1 MASYGLGVDVASFQG
16 SPDWAKTY
24 EAGYRFAYVKTTQ
37 WPRYTNPL
45 AAEQRRS
52 AFRAGFQVGNY
63 CYAVASLGD
72 SLGQAHYFLSQSD
85 IKDWHLLPFLDL
97 EEIGSEG
104 VSARGLESFAYQW
117 ASVVTQ
123 WLRVPHAILYTDLNM
138 LRNRIYQSRRLR
150 SIFLLD
156 IADWTLGPAPKV
168 PGWRVVMHQFDTA
181 RSAPGFT
188 GSVDRDRALIPLEQ
202 LHIDWWQ
209 GWKSKHN
216 PPIQKDRKITHPSW
230 WLPHL

>member
-16 SPDWAKTY
+16 VPDWTKCH
-24 EAGYRFAYVKTTQ
+24 EAGYRFAYVKSTQ
-37 WPRYTNPL
+37 WPRYVNPL
-45 AAEQRRS
+45 AMEQRRS
-52 AFRAGFQVGNY
+52 AFQAGFAVGNY

-72 SLGQAHYFLSQSD
+72 PLGQAHYFLSQSN
-85 IKDWHLLPFLDL
+85 IKNWHLLPFLDL

-104 VSARGLESFAYQW
+104 VSARHLEEFAYSW
-117 ASVVTQ
+117 ASVVTEYFKIPF
-123 WLRVPHAILYTDLNM
+123 VILYTDLNM

-150 SIFLLD
+150 DIFLLD
-156 IADWTLGPAPKV
+156 VADWTLGPAPIV

-181 RSAPGFT
+181 HSAPGFT
-188 GSVDRDRALIPLEQ
+188 GPVDRDRALIPLDQ

-209 GWKSKHN
+209 GWKADHN
-216 PPIQKDRKITHPSW
+216 KPIPRHGKLMHPSW